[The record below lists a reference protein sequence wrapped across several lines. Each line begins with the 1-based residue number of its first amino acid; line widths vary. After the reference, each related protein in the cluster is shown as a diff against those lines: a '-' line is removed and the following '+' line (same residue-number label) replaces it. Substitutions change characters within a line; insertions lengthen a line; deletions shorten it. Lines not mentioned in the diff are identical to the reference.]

1 SSMATPSGSSVRA
14 SRSERTRS
22 FATHLSPPNWVAL
35 GPGIAGAFFF
45 LLRSAQQRGR
55 VFGFLLAAHQL
66 RKPFRRG
73 DVPVQHRM
81 DRFGD
86 GQLDTMAACQAHD
99 LVGGLDRFDHLPD
112 LAYRLLD
119 ALAAAERQAEP
130 AIARQVA
137 GAGQ

>member
-1 SSMATPSGSSVRA
+1 MATPSGSSVRA

-73 DVPVQHRM
+73 EVPLQHPV
-81 DRFGD
+81 DGFGD
-86 GQLDTMAACQAHD
+86 GLLATMAAC
-99 LVGGLDRFDHLPD
+99 P
-112 LAYRLLD
+112 
-119 ALAAAERQAEP
+119 ALAL
-130 AIARQVA
+130 
-137 GAGQ
+137 GGG